1 MLLPLPVILFVVL
14 LVFSIKKAKQQVNV
28 NKHVLIRLGVL
39 VGFIALTFL
48 IVYLVEGRSGTLG
61 SFYISA
67 YFLGA
72 WLLYLIVEAISLF
85 LYKSECTCQ
94 NKPYYII
101 YCGFYCGNGSCSAS
115 LNDAH

>member
-14 LVFSIKKAKQQVNV
+14 LVFSIKKVKQQVNV

-39 VGFIALTFL
+39 VGFIALPFL

-72 WLLYLIVEAISLF
+72 WLLYLIVEAISFFVIKVNILARTN
-85 LYKSECTCQ
+85 L
-94 NKPYYII
+94 II
-101 YCGFYCGNGSCSAS
+101 LSIVAFIVAMVVVQ
-115 LNDAH
+115 LA

>member
-1 MLLPLPVILFVVL
+1 MLLPLPIILFVVL
-14 LVFSIKKAKQQVNV
+14 LVFSIKKAKQEVNV
-28 NKHVLIRLGVL
+28 NKHVLIRLSVL

-48 IVYLVEGRSGTLG
+48 IVYLIEGRSGTLG

-85 LYKSECTCQ
+85 VIKVNILART
-94 NKPYYII
+94 NMII
-101 YCGFYCGNGSCSAS
+101 LAIIAFIVAIFFAQYFFI
-115 LNDAH
+115 

>member
-1 MLLPLPVILFVVL
+1 MLLILPVILFVVL
-14 LVFSIKKAKQQVNV
+14 LVFSIKKVKQQVNV

-85 LYKSECTCQ
+85 VIKVNVLARTDL
-94 NKPYYII
+94 II
-101 YCGFYCGNGSCSAS
+101 LSIVAFIVAMVVVQ
-115 LNDAH
+115 LA

>member
-1 MLLPLPVILFVVL
+1 MLLLLPIILFVVL

-28 NKHVLIRLGVL
+28 NKHVLIRLSVL
-39 VGFIALTFL
+39 AGFIALTFL

-85 LYKSECTCQ
+85 VIKVNVLARTNLVILSIVAFIVAMVVVQ
-94 NKPYYII
+94 L
-101 YCGFYCGNGSCSAS
+101 A
-115 LNDAH
+115 

>member
-14 LVFSIKKAKQQVNV
+14 LVFSIKNAKQQVNV
-28 NKHVLIRLGVL
+28 NKHVLIRLGIL

-48 IVYLVEGRSGTLG
+48 IVYLIEGRSGTLG

-85 LYKSECTCQ
+85 VIKVNILART
-94 NKPYYII
+94 NLII
-101 YCGFYCGNGSCSAS
+101 LSIVAFIVAMVVVQ
-115 LNDAH
+115 LA

>member
-1 MLLPLPVILFVVL
+1 MLLILPVILFVVL
-14 LVFSIKKAKQQVNV
+14 LVFSIKKVKQQVNV

-72 WLLYLIVEAISLF
+72 WLLYLIVEAISFFVIKVNILARTN
-85 LYKSECTCQ
+85 L
-94 NKPYYII
+94 II
-101 YCGFYCGNGSCSAS
+101 LSIVAFIVAMVVVQ
-115 LNDAH
+115 LA